1 LIDLFTLALTHGLMA
16 LALWRL
22 LFRADLDADGAE
34 QESPRRPWRKPSA
47 APGEGPRD
55 A

>member
-1 LIDLFTLALTHGLMA
+1 MA

-22 LFRADLDADGAE
+22 LFRADLDDDGAE
-34 QESPRRPWRKPSA
+34 QESRPRPWRKRPSDEW
-47 APGEGPRD
+47 PGD